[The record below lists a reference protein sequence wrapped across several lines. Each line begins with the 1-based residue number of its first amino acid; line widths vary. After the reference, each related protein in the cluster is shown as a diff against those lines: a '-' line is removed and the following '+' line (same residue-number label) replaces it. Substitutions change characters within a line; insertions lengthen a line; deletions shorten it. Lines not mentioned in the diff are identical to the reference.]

1 MNKFF
6 KKLAI
11 LFIVLAVIIGGG
23 MYALMTFAPMDYLQE
38 KAKFVVK
45 EKTGRDLAFADARIS
60 VWPHVGLTL
69 KDVTFSSAD
78 WATEKNMVRL
88 GEMDVHVALRPLFE
102 KRIEVIRFVMNQ
114 PEINLEVSPD
124 GKKNWE
130 FPAMAKEDKADKS
143 SSESGAADAALAGFK
158 LNEFVISKGKVTLN
172 DRQQKKITSADTVNI
187 TVSFPDIESAF
198 QLDGSLNY
206 LGKRIQLVMGVD
218 KPKALMAGEP
228 TPGSLIVKSD
238 VLDATVAG
246 TFATAGTMLDNGKIE
261 AQVKSLS
268 GLVGWLTQAQAGDLP
283 FEKISFVSG
292 AQFTT
297 DKLTLKG
304 AGLVL
309 DEIEAKGDVSL
320 SVAGVRPQLVA
331 RLSLNKIDLDRFMG
345 GGADAAKDAS
355 AAPAKSEPQ
364 GDWDATPIDFSGLKA
379 VDADVV
385 LQTQGFSV
393 KGVDVGASTL
403 TAVLKNGDLKAS
415 SSDASL
421 FGGRFSSDVSL
432 ATSSGTPKQSF
443 NFKMSDVQ
451 AQPVLVKFADFGNLT
466 GAADANVSV
475 TSSGNSQKA
484 IISAL
489 AGNGAVTFKNG
500 ALTGIDFVNIAT
512 MIQRGLQDAA
522 IGGGKTEFVDL
533 GGTFK
538 IAAGIVSNDD
548 FRMRGPLVQAS
559 GTGTIDLPRK
569 YLKYRVTPVLTA
581 SSGVD
586 NAKGVRVPVD
596 IVGPFSNVRV
606 KPDFKAVIQD
616 TLKDPEALKA
626 QGKALEQNFKDIKK
640 DIKKDPGAAIQ
651 NLLGGGVGG
660 LLGGSK
666 KPAETAPVPAD
677 AAPVETAPADAAPAE
692 QAPAESGTAP

>member
-1 MNKFF
+1 MKKFF
-6 KKLAI
+6 RKIAI

-23 MYALMTFAPMDYLQE
+23 MYALMTFAPMDYVQE
-38 KAKFVVK
+38 KAKLVVK
-45 EKTGRDLAFADARIS
+45 EKTGRDLAFADARLT
-60 VWPHVGLTL
+60 VWPHIGVTL
-69 KDVTFSSAD
+69 KDVTLSSAD
-78 WATEKNMVRL
+78 WAAEKNMVRL

-102 KRIEVIRFVMNQ
+102 KRVEVIRFVLNQ
-114 PEINLEVSPD
+114 PEINLEVSPS
-124 GKKNWE
+124 GQKNWE
-130 FPAMAKEDKADKS
+130 FPEMAKEEKTDTS
-143 SSESGAADAALAGFK
+143 SSGGSSTADAALAGFK

-172 DRQQKKITSADTVNI
+172 DRQQKKVTAADTVNI

-206 LGKRIQLVMGVD
+206 LGKRIQLVMGVE
-218 KPKALMAGEP
+218 KPKALLAGDP
-228 TPGSLIVKSD
+228 TPGNLIVKSD
-238 VLDATVAG
+238 VVDATVSG
-246 TFATAGTMLDNGKIE
+246 TFATSGTMLDAGKIE
-261 AQVKSLS
+261 AQVKTLS
-268 GLVGWLTQAQAGDLP
+268 GLVAWLTQAPAGNLP

-292 AQFTT
+292 ATLTQ

-320 SVAGVRPQLVA
+320 AVGGTRPQITA
-331 RLSLNKIDLDRFMG
+331 RLSVNKIDLDRFMG
-345 GGADAAKDAS
+345 GGSDAAAQNAS
-355 AAPAKSEPQ
+355 ASKSEPQ

-393 KGVDVGASTL
+393 KGVEVGASTL

-443 NFKMSDVQ
+443 NFKMADVQ
-451 AQPVLVKFADFGNLT
+451 AQPVLVKFADFNNLT

-484 IISAL
+484 IVSAL

-586 NAKGVRVPVD
+586 NAKGLRVPVD

-616 TLKDPEALKA
+616 TMKDPEALKA
-626 QGKALEQNFKDIKK
+626 QGKAIEQNFKDIKK

-666 KPAETAPVPAD
+666 KPAETAPAD
-677 AAPVETAPADAAPAE
+677 AAPVPAEAVPAE
-692 QAPAESGTAP
+692 QAPAENGATP

>member
-1 MNKFF
+1 MTKFF
-6 KKLAI
+6 RKLAI

-23 MYALMTFAPMDYLQE
+23 MYALMTFAPMDYVQE
-38 KAKFVVK
+38 KAKAVVK

-60 VWPHVGLTL
+60 VWPHVGVTL

-88 GEMDVHVALRPLFE
+88 AEMDVHVALRPLFE
-102 KRIEVIRFVMNQ
+102 KRVEVIRFVLNQ
-114 PEINLEVSPD
+114 PEINLEVSPS
-124 GKKNWE
+124 GQKNWE
-130 FPAMAKEDKADKS
+130 FPEMAKDDKADKAS
-143 SSESGAADAALAGFK
+143 SGDSSAADAALAGFK

-172 DRQQKKITSADTVNI
+172 DRQQKKVTGADTVNI

-198 QLDGSLNY
+198 QLDGTLNY
-206 LGKRIQLVMGVD
+206 LGKRVQLVMGVE

-228 TPGSLIVKSD
+228 TPGNLIVKSD
-238 VLDATVAG
+238 VVDATVAG
-246 TFATAGTMLDNGKIE
+246 TFATSGTMLDAGKIE
-261 AQVKSLS
+261 AQVKTLS
-268 GLVGWLTQAQAGDLP
+268 GLVGWLTQAPAGDLP

-292 AQFTT
+292 ATFTQE
-297 DKLTLKG
+297 KLTLKG

-320 SVAGVRPQLVA
+320 DVGGTRPQITA

-393 KGVDVGASTL
+393 KGIDVGASTL

-421 FGGRFSSDVSL
+421 FGGRFSSDVAL
-432 ATSSGTPKQSF
+432 NTSSGTPKQAF

-451 AQPVLVKFADFGNLT
+451 AQPVLVKFAGFDKLT

-475 TSSGNSQKA
+475 TSTGNSQKA
-484 IISAL
+484 IVSAL

-559 GTGTIDLPRK
+559 GTGTVDLPRK

-640 DIKKDPGAAIQ
+640 DIKKDPNAAIQ

-666 KPAETAPVPAD
+666 KPAETAPVEA
-677 AAPVETAPADAAPAE
+677 
-692 QAPAESGTAP
+692 APAESGTAP